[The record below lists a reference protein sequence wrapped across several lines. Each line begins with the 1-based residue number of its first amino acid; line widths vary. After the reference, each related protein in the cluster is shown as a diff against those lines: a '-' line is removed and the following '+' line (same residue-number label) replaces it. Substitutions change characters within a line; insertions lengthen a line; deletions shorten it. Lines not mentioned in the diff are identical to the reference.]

1 MHNFDFYFDFMSPI
15 HFDYSGIWEPGKF
28 THIFGVKFYS
38 AFEQPIAEEI
48 LSRTRHAIAIAV
60 PQF

>member
-1 MHNFDFYFDFMSPI
+1 MHNFDFYFEFMSPI
-15 HFDYSGIWEPGKF
+15 RFDYSGKWEPEKF

-38 AFEQPIAEEI
+38 AFEQPTAAEI
-48 LSRTRHAIAIAV
+48 SSRTRHAIAIAA